1 MQKRVVLVSAAVAA
15 LGLAATVSGFLA
27 EATKSKAFVGYDGR
41 RCLYRRTPALVFGVA
56 AAMLALAALA
66 LASAASGCFGRSAR
80 YAYAPPAAGRQR
92 STVARLSIIAWV
104 LVAVA
109 AALFLYGAAMNRGG
123 TRSLSVGRRG
133 RFYDRTYYYGCAVL
147 KSGIFST
154 ASILAAAAS
163 ACAIAAYVSLQRA
176 DEPGV
181 PGQFVA
187 PGVAMGQ
194 PQQWSQ
200 PYPPP
205 GPAYPP
211 PPAMAYPYPSA
222 PPPYGGGYGAKHPAG
237 PA

>member
-56 AAMLALAALA
+56 AALLALAALA
-66 LASAASGCFGRSAR
+66 LASAASGCFGRSVR
-80 YAYAPPAAGRQR
+80 YAYAPPEAGRRR

-163 ACAIAAYVSLQRA
+163 ASAVAAYVYLQRA
-176 DEPGV
+176 DEAGV

-222 PPPYGGGYGAKHPAG
+222 PPPYGGGYGAKQPAG

>member
-41 RCLYRRTPALVFGVA
+41 HCVYRRTPALVFGVA
-56 AAMLALAALA
+56 AALLALAALA
-66 LASAASGCFGRSAR
+66 LASAASGCFGRSGR
-80 YAYAPPAAGRQR
+80 YYAPPAAGPRR
-92 STVARLSIIAWV
+92 ATAAKLSIIAWV
-104 LVAVA
+104 LVAIA
-109 AALFLYGAAMNRGG
+109 AALFLYGAALNRGG
-123 TRSLSVGRRG
+123 TRELSRGKRG
-133 RFYDRTYYYGCAVL
+133 RFYNRTYYYGCVVL
-147 KSGIFST
+147 KSGIFSG

-163 ACAIAAYVSLQRA
+163 ASAVAAYVYLQRTEEA
-176 DEPGV
+176 GV

-194 PQQWSQ
+194 PQWSQ

-205 GPAYPP
+205 APAYPPP
-211 PPAMAYPYPSA
+211 PPAMAYPYPAA
-222 PPPYGGGYGAKHPAG
+222 PPPYGGYGAKQPAG